1 MSPDPPG
8 LPPSRAA
15 SPAPE
20 PPGPPPK
27 RTAWHRPSPW
37 TVRAWLC
44 SACDGPPGQPP
55 PLPAG
60 SQAPRAGRAHTDGPL
75 PRVSGAQRSAGLK
88 ALGAANAGR
97 GSPKRP
103 RGPGAGRPPEEH
115 AAGLAVGGLVERV
128 HLEAMVVGVGLVG
141 LDV

>member
-27 RTAWHRPSPW
+27 RTPWHRPSPW

-44 SACDGPPGQPP
+44 SACDGPPGTTASPP
-55 PLPAG
+55 RWIPGTAGRPGSHRRATPPGLWGPAQRWPQG
-60 SQAPRAGRAHTDGPL
+60 AGRCECRTGQSQAP
-75 PRVSGAQRSAGLK
+75 SGA
-88 ALGAANAGR
+88 
-97 GSPKRP
+97 GSRAPT
-103 RGPGAGRPPEEH
+103 
-115 AAGLAVGGLVERV
+115 
-128 HLEAMVVGVGLVG
+128 
-141 LDV
+141 